1 MSKYN
6 KSWDLETI
14 PFDAIPRE
22 LLEQWWV
29 RYMNEKRTVKLR
41 AGLSDEEIAKA
52 ERDAENNRR
61 SRRGERLS
69 SEERSRIAKA
79 AAAKREQSKTVK
91 EAKNGH
97 R

>member
-6 KSWDLETI
+6 RSWDLSTI
-14 PFDAIPRE
+14 PVEAIPRE

-41 AGLSDEEIAKA
+41 AGLTKEEIAKA

-69 SEERSRIAKA
+69 PEERSRIARE
-79 AAAKREQSKTVK
+79 AAAKRALRKLG
-91 EAKNGH
+91 AA
-97 R
+97 